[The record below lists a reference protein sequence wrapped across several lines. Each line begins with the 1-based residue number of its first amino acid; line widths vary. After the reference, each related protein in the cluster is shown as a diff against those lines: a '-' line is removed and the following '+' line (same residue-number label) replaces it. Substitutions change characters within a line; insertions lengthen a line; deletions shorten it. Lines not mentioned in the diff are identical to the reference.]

1 MNYLNFLNS
10 LYMEEKYKYD
20 DIATYSMKEKYQY
33 IDTINN
39 IAYTTILCLNSHIST
54 DNIRHIWEFLK
65 DDYKKQI
72 NINYIK
78 SFVNRQIERKRK
90 NKLNTNK
97 YGGMYGYINY
107 ALTYHIYDVPFSN
120 IYPDDKLNGLLE
132 YLKMILIK
140 YHFRYSHKCCN
151 GNAFVFIKNL
161 HSIRKPEVFPVS
173 DISGNTIGT
182 FRIGN

>member
-1 MNYLNFLNS
+1 MNYLNS

-20 DIATYSMKEKYQY
+20 DIATYSIKEKYKY

-39 IAYTTILCLNSHIST
+39 IAYTTILCLNSHICT

-72 NINYIK
+72 NINYIN
-78 SFVNRQIERKRK
+78 SFVNKQIERKK
-90 NKLNTNK
+90 NNNLNTNK
-97 YGGMYGYINY
+97 YGGIYGYINY
-107 ALTYHIYDVPFSN
+107 SLTYHIYDLPFSN
-120 IYPDDKLNGLLE
+120 IYPDHKLNGLLE
-132 YLKMILIK
+132 YLKIILIK
-140 YHFRYSHKCCN
+140 YNFRYSHKCCN
-151 GNAFVFIKNL
+151 GNALVFIKNL
-161 HSIRKPEVFPVS
+161 HCITKQQAFPVS